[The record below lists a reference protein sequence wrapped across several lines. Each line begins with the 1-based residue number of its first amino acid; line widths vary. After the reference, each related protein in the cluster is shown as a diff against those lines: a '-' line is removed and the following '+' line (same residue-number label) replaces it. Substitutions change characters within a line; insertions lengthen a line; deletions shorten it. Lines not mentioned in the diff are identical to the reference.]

1 MVLLLLALSVAWV
14 LQGRLR
20 EARRQLETVAA
31 MEEHHIEEWLGERWA
46 SAGLSGTSFPQAEL
60 YQAWRAE
67 GHEDARDRLFLRLR
81 QFAEAGGFANVALLD
96 QSLDLV
102 WSAEPLTVD
111 PSAVAR
117 AHWPAG
123 AEPGSQAFLE
133 PDWLGPSDPMMGVA
147 VALPT
152 EGSEAAPVVVYL
164 LTADDM
170 LTRALRA
177 WAGTNPP
184 MRVIVFRASAA
195 GLEGLADTSSAVSG
209 AFEPWSMPWS
219 HDTAPAVRLARGEL
233 EPGASAV
240 GPDDR
245 GVPVLAAG
253 GTVGALGWYFLVE
266 RERAGVWATVM
277 PTVALAAVIAALAFV
292 TVVAGL
298 ARLRDRQALLAERAA
313 SAARAERSEALA
325 LLQAVS
331 DASPDAIFAKDL
343 EGRYTLVNSAAAAFA
358 GLAPDEMIGRDDS
371 GIVSAEEF
379 EQVREH
385 ERRVAREGRVMT
397 FEETVSLPLGQ
408 RTFEASKGPLRDES
422 GSVFGLYGISRDV
435 TEARRV
441 QRTNEE
447 QARALARQ
455 VEELERFNGAFVD
468 REIAMIE
475 LKRQVNDAMR
485 ALGRPEPYDLGD
497 IDAEG
502 DQGA

>member
-1 MVLLLLALSVAWV
+1 VVVLLLALSVAWV

-31 MEEHHIEEWLGERWA
+31 MEEHHIEVWLGERWA

-60 YQAWRAE
+60 YQAWRTE
-67 GHEDARDRLFLRLR
+67 GDEVALDRLFVRLR

-96 QSLDLV
+96 QGLDLV

-111 PSAVAR
+111 LSAVAR

-133 PDWLGPSDPMMGVA
+133 TDWHGPSDPMVGVA

-152 EGSEAAPVVVYL
+152 EGSEAAPVVVYTL
-164 LTADDM
+164 MADDM

-184 MRVIVFRASAA
+184 MRVIVFRATAA
-195 GLEGLADTSSAVSG
+195 GLEGLADTSGAVSG
-209 AFEPWSMPWS
+209 AFESWSMPWS
-219 HDTAPAVRLARGEL
+219 HDTAPAVRLAREEL

-245 GVPVLAAG
+245 GVPVLVAG
-253 GTVGALGWYFLVE
+253 GTVGALGWYFVVE
-266 RERAGVWATVM
+266 RERARVWATVV

-292 TVVAGL
+292 AAAAGL
-298 ARLRDRQALLAERAA
+298 ARLGDRQALLAELAA
-313 SAARAERSEALA
+313 SGARAQRSAALT

-371 GIVSAEEF
+371 GIVSADEF
-379 EQVREH
+379 ERLREH
-385 ERRVAREGRVMT
+385 ERCVAREGRVMT

-408 RTFEASKGPLRDES
+408 RIFQASKGPLRDGS
-422 GSVFGLYGISRDV
+422 GNVFGIYGIARDV
-435 TEARRV
+435 TESLSA
-441 QRTNEE
+441 QRTIEE
-447 QARALARQ
+447 QARALQRQ
-455 VEELERFNGAFVD
+455 VEELERFNSAFVD
-468 REIAMIE
+468 REIAMVE
-475 LKRQVNDAMR
+475 LKRQVNAAMR
-485 ALGRPEPYDLGD
+485 ALGRLEPYDLGD
-497 IDAEG
+497 VDADE